1 MAEVAHESDFI
12 PDRPHQKKKK
22 HYSDDLSKMLHG
34 NSLGTSEQ
42 EVSHTY
48 SHTQEVYEL

>member
-12 PDRPHQKKKK
+12 PDRPQKKKN
-22 HYSDDLSKMLHG
+22 HHSSDDPSKMLHN